1 MYLGT
6 SAEPLRRETT
16 RLLRAGVDQ
25 GRFRVDLN
33 IARVIDA
40 FVGAVYP
47 RLLLGQSLNAS
58 WARALGDTLVNGC
71 LPQQP

>member
-33 IARVIDA
+33 IARSSTPSSV
-40 FVGAVYP
+40 
-47 RLLLGQSLNAS
+47 RSTSAS
-58 WARALGDTLVNGC
+58 Y
-71 LPQQP
+71 

>member
-33 IARVIDA
+33 IARVI
-40 FVGAVYP
+40 FVGAVYQ

>member
-1 MYLGT
+1 
-6 SAEPLRRETT
+6 
-16 RLLRAGVDQ
+16 VDQ

-40 FVGAVYP
+40 FVGAVYQ